1 MSRAILATA
10 GAAGLIVAALAA
22 LAADALL
29 HDLEDSVETYGDWE
43 VGL

>member
-1 MSRAILATA
+1 MTRAILATSA
-10 GAAGLIVAALAA
+10 LMAAALGALAA
-22 LAADALL
+22 LAVDALL

>member
-1 MSRAILATA
+1 MTRTILAA
-10 GAAGLIVAALAA
+10 GAAGLIVATLAA

-29 HDLEDSVETYGDWE
+29 GDLEHSVETYGDWE

>member
-1 MSRAILATA
+1 MTRAILAT

-22 LAADALL
+22 LAVEALL
-29 HDLEDSVETYGDWE
+29 HDLEHSVETYGDWE

>member
-1 MSRAILATA
+1 MTRTILATA
-10 GAAGLIVAALAA
+10 GAAGLIVAALAS
-22 LAADALL
+22 LAIDALL